1 MTFRNLS
8 EVIPPQ
14 DLPSRK
20 ISDYEHALILNSME
34 ILNHIFIAYKETGLF
49 PIAPQ
54 VRGKFEDQ
62 KKNIKDLISKN
73 ILIEDRRNSPS
84 RLKLSFVGFL
94 QCDHIDA
101 KAARKVIGR
110 IYKICQD
117 WFKLEHIP
125 ITQSFNL
132 LCKALEPMNSEEN
145 ALYYHRL
152 LLLFSTTPL
161 PIFHYSAGEEAA
173 PALKDGLNL
182 SILESITDNKSVEE
196 YFDACVDC
204 YYKQFGD
211 AKNKIKETQIALE
224 ERKPVDFINLKEF
237 SNIQDARIR
246 EFMEELNTC
255 WKVEAPNAC
264 MLLIRALMNNALDY
278 YYKDAE
284 KKTGDGLKGKL
295 NFFIKNESLE
305 KTVKE
310 AMVHLLMNA
319 KIFGDIAAH
328 SKDTVI
334 TMPDVD
340 HCRAALKIF
349 LIKIFK

>member
-8 EVIPPQ
+8 EVITPQ
-14 DLPSRK
+14 DLPPRK
-20 ISDYEHALILNSME
+20 ISADEHALILNSME
-34 ILNHIFIAYKETGLF
+34 ILDHVFITYKETGLF

-62 KKNIKDLISKN
+62 RKNIKDLISKN

-94 QCDHIDA
+94 QCSHIDA
-101 KAARKVIGR
+101 EAARKVIGR
-110 IYKICQD
+110 IYKICQG
-117 WFKLEHIP
+117 WFKIEHIP

-132 LCKALEPMNSEEN
+132 LCKELNPMHPEEN

-161 PIFHYSAGEEAA
+161 PIFHYSAGEETA
-173 PALKDGLNL
+173 PALNEGLNL
-182 SILESITDNKSVEE
+182 SVLESITDNKNADE
-196 YFDACVDC
+196 YFDACIDC

-211 AKNKIKETQIALE
+211 AKNEVREMQITLKDQ
-224 ERKPVDFINLKEF
+224 KPVEFINLKEF
-237 SNIQDARIR
+237 SNIQDPRIS
-246 EFMEELNTC
+246 EFLSELNAC

-264 MLLIRALMNNALDY
+264 MLLIRALMNNSLDY
-278 YYKDAE
+278 YYKDTE
-284 KKTGDGLKGKL
+284 KKIGDGLKGKL

-328 SKDTVI
+328 SRDTLI
-334 TMPDVD
+334 TMSDVD

-349 LIKIFK
+349 LTKIFK

>member
-14 DLPSRK
+14 DLPSRI

-110 IYKICQD
+110 IYEICQD

-161 PIFHYSAGEEAA
+161 PIFHYSAG
-173 PALKDGLNL
+173 
-182 SILESITDNKSVEE
+182 
-196 YFDACVDC
+196 
-204 YYKQFGD
+204 
-211 AKNKIKETQIALE
+211 
-224 ERKPVDFINLKEF
+224 RKRL
-237 SNIQDARIR
+237 R
-246 EFMEELNTC
+246 
-255 WKVEAPNAC
+255 
-264 MLLIRALMNNALDY
+264 LLRM
-278 YYKDAE
+278 
-284 KKTGDGLKGKL
+284 G
-295 NFFIKNESLE
+295 
-305 KTVKE
+305 
-310 AMVHLLMNA
+310 
-319 KIFGDIAAH
+319 
-328 SKDTVI
+328 
-334 TMPDVD
+334 
-340 HCRAALKIF
+340 
-349 LIKIFK
+349 